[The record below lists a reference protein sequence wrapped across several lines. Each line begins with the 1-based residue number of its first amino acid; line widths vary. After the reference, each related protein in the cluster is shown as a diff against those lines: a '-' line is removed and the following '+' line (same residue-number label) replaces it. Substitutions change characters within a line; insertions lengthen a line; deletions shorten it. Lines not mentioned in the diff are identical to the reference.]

1 MYCGS
6 HGKTKCWEEKEWENT
21 HTRANNN
28 NMSFFLSHTHTDTH
42 THSLRHR
49 SINDDGLEDK
59 SKAVGS
65 FISYSAAV

>member
-1 MYCGS
+1 MERASVGR
-6 HGKTKCWEEKEWENT
+6 KKNENT
-21 HTRANNN
+21 HTRTTTI
-28 NMSFFLSHTHTDTH
+28 SLSVFLSFSLTYTHTHAQ

-49 SINDDGLEDK
+49 SINDDGLEDV